1 MTAGLLVELG
11 EPGRIDRAVSG
22 MVHGLVDRLAL
33 EQHAGI
39 IDAVPGY
46 TSVLI
51 EYDPKL
57 LSARAVRA
65 LVAAAAGTTRPTGR
79 SVIIPVAYDGPDLA
93 EAAERLG
100 LSAEQL
106 VRMHT
111 AHEFDVYTTSFSPG
125 MPLAGEL
132 PPELRLPRRATPRRE
147 VPPGSVAIAGAQT
160 GVYSLPTPG
169 GWHLLGRA
177 LVNPFEPARAV
188 PALVRPLD
196 RIRFRAAHGAP
207 PRLPGPLELLPVE
220 PTRPVLSVAKPG
232 LADLVVDSGRKWTA
246 ALGLSRAG
254 PLDSNAA
261 RIATALTGNRPGTP
275 LLELNLSG
283 PVLEALADT
292 VFAVCGAALVPVVD
306 GQSLPAW
313 TSHAL
318 RRGQRLEFRPTGVG
332 ARSYLA
338 LAGGIESALF
348 MGSASVDTKAKVG
361 RPLRQG
367 DVLGAGPASA
377 RPGRSFTPYRALGFR
392 IRLLRGPQWTAE
404 AAEALTSQPFTLT
417 SASRIGLRLAG
428 SEAVPGGDVLS
439 EPVAP
444 GSIQVAAD
452 GNPMILL
459 ADRGPVGGYAKP
471 AVLHPAELDRAGQLR
486 VGDIVT
492 FGFR

>member
-11 EPGRIDRAVSG
+11 EPGRIDRATSG
-22 MVHGLVDRLAL
+22 RVHGLVTRLAL
-33 EQHAGI
+33 EQRGGI

-51 EYDPKL
+51 EYDPKRI
-57 LSARAVRA
+57 SAGTVRT
-65 LVAAAAGTTRPTGR
+65 LVAAAAGADRPPGR
-79 SVIIPVAYDGPDLA
+79 SVTIPVVYDGPDLA
-93 EAAERLG
+93 DAADRLG

-111 AHEFDVYTTSFSPG
+111 GQEFDVYTTSFSPG

-132 PPELRLPRRATPRRE
+132 PPKLRLPRRATPRRE
-147 VPPGSVAIAGAQT
+147 VAPGSVAIAGAQT
-160 GVYSLPTPG
+160 GVYTLPTPG

-177 LVNPFEPARAV
+177 LVNPFEPARPV
-188 PALVRPLD
+188 PALVSPLD
-196 RIRFRAAHGAP
+196 RIRFRAAQGAA
-207 PRLPGPLELLPVE
+207 PRLPGPLELLPAE
-220 PTRPVLSVAKPG
+220 PVRPVLRVARAG
-232 LADLVVDSGRKWTA
+232 LADLVVDAGRNWTA
-246 ALGLSRAG
+246 VLGLSRSG
-254 PLDSNAA
+254 PLDANAA
-261 RIATALTGNRPGTP
+261 RIAAALVGNRPGTP

-292 VFAVCGAALVPVVD
+292 VFAVCGPALVPVVD
-306 GQSLPAW
+306 GESLPAW
-313 TSHAL
+313 TSHPL

-338 LAGGIESALF
+338 LAGGIESGLF

-361 RPLRQG
+361 RPLKQG
-367 DVLGAGPASA
+367 DVLGAGHALV
-377 RPGRSFTPYRALGFR
+377 RPGRSFTPYRARGFR
-392 IRLLRGPQWTAE
+392 LRLLRGPQWTAE
-404 AAEALTSQPFTLT
+404 AAAALTSQPFTLT
-417 SASRIGLRLAG
+417 SASRMGLRLAG

-471 AVLHPAELDRAGQLR
+471 ARLHPAELDRAGQLR
-486 VGDIVT
+486 VGDTVR
-492 FGFR
+492 FGF